1 MEIRDAMK
9 QVVAH
14 RKVQREGWD
23 ARTYVFHNNEE
34 PGYPYVAV
42 DDNDPIVYEP
52 SFHDLLARD
61 WVVLRHIEVP
71 VPEVSVEE

>member
-1 MEIRDAMK
+1 MK

-23 ARTYVFHNNEE
+23 VGTYVYHNNEE
-34 PGYPYVAV
+34 PGYPYVVV
-42 DDNDPIVYEP
+42 DDNAPIVYEP
-52 SFHDLLARD
+52 SFQDLLARD

-71 VPEVSVEE
+71 VNEVSVEE